1 MSRPSAPAV
10 IIIATHPRGKTSG
23 SHTAKVCLRHSVPLQ
38 LLELPKSSRSTPG
51 TKNCSSPRAT
61 VSTKLRS
68 PAGATRRQH
77 PHKYNK
83 NSVSSANPTRIYF
96 ITTDLHATGQAHRP
110 ALYNSAND
118 ECFACGKCQPA
129 PQAVLHSLK
138 APTPNRPSNC
148 HLLPLLLRK
157 LRIQVLLHF
166 ANHMGTRQILRG
178 DISYSCCNSID
189 DTLYRAISRL
199 FITVIN
205 GIRPL

>member
-1 MSRPSAPAV
+1 MTNTDQPYDP
-10 IIIATHPRGKTSG
+10 
-23 SHTAKVCLRHSVPLQ
+23 PLQ

-68 PAGATRRQH
+68 PAGATQRQH

-83 NSVSSANPTRIYF
+83 NSVSSANPARIYF
-96 ITTDLHATGQAHRP
+96 ITADLHATGQAHRP

-118 ECFACGKCQPA
+118 ECFASGKCQPP

-138 APTPNRPSNC
+138 SPTSNPPSNC

-157 LRIQVLLHF
+157 LSIHVLLHF

-189 DTLYRAISRL
+189 DTLYRALSRL
-199 FITVIN
+199 LIAVIN
-205 GIRPL
+205 GIRSL